1 MQHNLSILQIYIK
14 IYSTNPFEINAFS
27 ISPVLFIIDINIGF
41 KTKEKLLILIFA
53 PLDLMAFWTAVISFF
68 KIGMVQRE
76 IETIREIFF
85 VLILNILS
93 GESNSSNVVDI
104 SAIVV
109 VL

>member
-1 MQHNLSILQIYIK
+1 MELLLQLILISFHSIY
-14 IYSTNPFEINAFS
+14 PFEIKAFS
-27 ISPVLFIIDINIGF
+27 ISPVLFIIDIKIGF
-41 KTKEKLLILIFA
+41 KTKEKLFIFIFA